1 VLAVED
7 VVPARFRQLPRT
19 QGWWLDEQGWP
30 LRGWIMQQVT
40 KLSANR
46 ASPAEHLVFADS
58 DLVFIRPFG
67 AADIL
72 RAGRLR
78 LHRIPGAKDSGEHLR
93 WHHRAADLL
102 GIERRYFGSDYIG
115 QLISWRRSHLEG
127 LQQHL
132 EQTLQRPW
140 HRGVARSLRVSEYIL
155 YGAYIDAVVGLA
167 DSGHYPVADDLCHC
181 CWFRDE
187 ADALAAGREAPGAA
201 TVAVLLQSNLGLSD
215 AQEQTILNHIRTRL
229 SEGLAA

>member
-1 VLAVED
+1 L
-7 VVPARFRQLPRT
+7 QTRT
-19 QGWWLDEQGWP
+19 WC
-30 LRGWIMQQVT
+30 
-40 KLSANR
+40 LSAPSAR
-46 ASPAEHLVFADS
+46 RTSCARAACACTASPA
-58 DLVFIRPFG
+58 P
-67 AADIL
+67 
-72 RAGRLR
+72 
-78 LHRIPGAKDSGEHLR
+78 RIHGEHLR

-187 ADALAAGREAPGAA
+187 ADALA
-201 TVAVLLQSNLGLSD
+201 S
-215 AQEQTILNHIRTRL
+215 RT
-229 SEGLAA
+229 